1 MTERYAVRWLI
12 LVTIREDRS
21 MLIVRSDL
29 HRDHHC
35 LELDG
40 SRLISSWETPARAEY
55 VDAALNEGDH
65 EVVAPDRLERSVVA
79 EVHDSDYLDF
89 LRTAWDRWVALGH
102 EAPAAMAF
110 GWPARRFRDV
120 RPESFEALL
129 GYYSFAADC
138 SIAAGTWAAVES
150 SAATALTAATRVAN
164 GRRVAFARCRPPGHH
179 AMRDQFGGYCYLNN
193 AAIAAQLLRH
203 AGHTEVAILDVDYH
217 HGNGTQDIFYA
228 RADVRV
234 ANLHAD
240 PREEFPYFLGHAD
253 ERGTGAGEG
262 HNLNLPLPRGTE
274 ADQWF
279 EAFHDAARWIGDGSP
294 SALVVSLGLDTFE
307 QDPISHFRLVRAD
320 FARLGAS
327 LAQID
332 LPTVLVLEGGYA
344 TAELGSNVAAVLNG
358 FEREIG

>member
-79 EVHDSDYLDF
+79 EVHDRGYVDF
-89 LRTAWDRWVALGH
+89 LGTAWDRWVALGH

-138 SIAAGTWAAVES
+138 SIGRDLGGGREG
-150 SAATALTAATRVAN
+150 SAATALTAAARAQRTAL
-164 GRRVAFARCRPPGHH
+164 AFARRRLPGHH
-179 AMRDQFGGYCYLNN
+179 AMRDQFGGRYLATGNCRTG
-193 AAIAAQLLRH
+193 APSCRPWKWH
-203 AGHTEVAILDVDYH
+203 PDVDYH
-217 HGNGTQDIFYA
+217 HGNGTQDM
-228 RADVRV
+228 ADVRV

-240 PREEFPYFLGHAD
+240 PREEAYSAMPTSEALSR
-253 ERGTGAGEG
+253 RGAQSQ
-262 HNLNLPLPRGTE
+262 PAAPPRN
-274 ADQWF
+274 
-279 EAFHDAARWIGDGSP
+279 RC
-294 SALVVSLGLDTFE
+294 
-307 QDPISHFRLVRAD
+307 
-320 FARLGAS
+320 
-327 LAQID
+327 
-332 LPTVLVLEGGYA
+332 
-344 TAELGSNVAAVLNG
+344 
-358 FEREIG
+358 

>member
-1 MTERYAVRWLI
+1 MAERYAVRWLI

-55 VDAALNEGDH
+55 VDAALNEGGH

-89 LRTAWDRWVALGH
+89 LGTAWDRWVALGH

-150 SAATALTAATRVAN
+150 SAATALTAAARVAN

-179 AMRDQFGGYCYLNN
+179 AMRDQFGRYCYLNN
-193 AAIAAQLLRH
+193 AAIAAQVLRH
-203 AGHTEVAILDVDYH
+203 AGHTEVAVLDVDYH

-240 PREEFPYFLGHAD
+240 PRE
-253 ERGTGAGEG
+253 
-262 HNLNLPLPRGTE
+262 
-274 ADQWF
+274 
-279 EAFHDAARWIGDGSP
+279 
-294 SALVVSLGLDTFE
+294 
-307 QDPISHFRLVRAD
+307 
-320 FARLGAS
+320 
-327 LAQID
+327 
-332 LPTVLVLEGGYA
+332 
-344 TAELGSNVAAVLNG
+344 
-358 FEREIG
+358 

>member
-1 MTERYAVRWLI
+1 
-12 LVTIREDRS
+12 
-21 MLIVRSDL
+21 
-29 HRDHHC
+29 
-35 LELDG
+35 
-40 SRLISSWETPARAEY
+40 
-55 VDAALNEGDH
+55 
-65 EVVAPDRLERSVVA
+65 
-79 EVHDSDYLDF
+79 
-89 LRTAWDRWVALGH
+89 
-102 EAPAAMAF
+102 
-110 GWPARRFRDV
+110 
-120 RPESFEALL
+120 
-129 GYYSFAADC
+129 
-138 SIAAGTWAAVES
+138 
-150 SAATALTAATRVAN
+150 VAN
-164 GRRVAFARCRPPGHH
+164 HLASTTGSKVA
-179 AMRDQFGGYCYLNN
+179 
-193 AAIAAQLLRH
+193 
-203 AGHTEVAILDVDYH
+203 VLDVDYH

-262 HNLNLPLPRGTE
+262 HNLNLPLPRGTG

-279 EAFHDAARWIGDGSP
+279 EAFHNAARWIGDGAP

-307 QDPISHFRLVRAD
+307 QDPISHFRLVRDD